1 MRDETATQRVL
12 QDVRSRF
19 LRRSMRELQGACENV
34 GVADSAAWVELGD
47 TIRRIAATATILEL
61 KEVAERASTMEQ
73 LVKAMPPGQ
82 PGFDLSRL
90 RLMVQELNEAV
101 ASALA
106 TLEAPLARTSAR

>member
-1 MRDETATQRVL
+1 
-12 QDVRSRF
+12 
-19 LRRSMRELQGACENV
+19 
-34 GVADSAAWVELGD
+34 
-47 TIRRIAATATILEL
+47 
-61 KEVAERASTMEQ
+61 MEQ